1 MRSVAS
7 RLTMA
12 EIADLAGVS
21 MATVSRVINGRDGVS
36 DAKRAAVQRVVD
48 ERGYRPTLGA
58 RSLSAGRTGLV
69 AVTVPWI
76 APSYFTLTIA
86 GVTAAL
92 DERDLRAVLCPT
104 AERRGSEL
112 AALDELLHGT
122 ADGAV
127 LILPTASAQSLHSL
141 VERGHRLVI
150 IDPIER
156 VGRDVPAVS
165 SAHAAGA
172 DEAVR
177 HLLELGHRRIA
188 AITGPHARVATAQR
202 LRGYHSALAGAGLLP
217 DPALVVESD
226 FMLSGGRA
234 AAERLLELPEP
245 PTAIFAFND
254 SLAIG
259 AMQVARARGLRLPEE
274 LSIVGFDDTGE
285 AELVTPALTTVRQPL
300 KEMGKMGAAML
311 ARLLAG
317 EQPEALHVELA
328 TQLIVR
334 ESTAPPP

>member
-1 MRSVAS
+1 
-7 RLTMA
+7 MA

-36 DAKRAAVQRVVD
+36 DAKRQAVQRVVHKH
-48 ERGYRPTLGA
+48 GYRPTLGA

-76 APSYFTLTIA
+76 APSYFTLTIE
-86 GVTAAL
+86 GVIVGL
-92 DERDLRAVLCPT
+92 DERNLHVVLCPT

-112 AALDELLHGT
+112 AALGELLHGT

-127 LILPTASAQSLHSL
+127 LILPSASSRSLNELAKLGHRIVVIDP
-141 VERGHRLVI
+141 VERLV
-150 IDPIER
+150 R
-156 VGRDVPAVS
+156 TVPTVS
-165 SAHAAGA
+165 VAHAAGA
-172 DEAVR
+172 DDAVR

-188 AITGPHARVATAQR
+188 AITGLPERVATTLR
-202 LRGYHSALAGAGLLP
+202 LRGYRAALASAGLLAE
-217 DPALVVESD
+217 DELIVESD
-226 FMLSGGRA
+226 FMIGGGRR
-234 AAERLLELPEP
+234 AAERLLDLPDP

-254 SLAIG
+254 DVAIG

-274 LSIVGFDDTGE
+274 LSIVGFDDSGA

-300 KEMGKMGAAML
+300 TEMGRMAAGLL

-317 EQPEALHVELA
+317 EEPEGLHIELA
-328 TQLIVR
+328 AELVVR
-334 ESTAPPP
+334 ESTVPPP